1 MWDHCTRD
9 ESREILYCICGKQV
23 CELWWRLVYGIR
35 YNKLKVLKENF
46 ANGVVLL
53 EHGLTGRRNAR
64 DDTICLLKWMRSFF
78 SKVGDYMPMSK
89 DINLPSCLSRMDVYE
104 LAKFDLLQG
113 AVGAWSY
120 WKTKCKG

>member
-1 MWDHCTRD
+1 M
-9 ESREILYCICGKQV
+9 
-23 CELWWRLVYGIR
+23 
-35 YNKLKVLKENF
+35 
-46 ANGVVLL
+46 LL
-53 EHGLTGRRNAR
+53 EHGLTGRQNAR
-64 DDTICLLKWMRSFF
+64 DDTIRLFKWMRSFF
-78 SKVGDYMPMSK
+78 SKVGDYTPMSK